1 MIKGELL
8 LVSAIIGLI
17 ILLNIV
23 LSDNTLEQA
32 QAGVITLQCH
42 MKDGVRV
49 IDPGKVVGLVDGVWV
64 FENGSAKSCEVIKR
78 GDL

>member
-1 MIKGELL
+1 MNNILMLAVMAG
-8 LVSAIIGLI
+8 LV

-23 LSDNTLEQA
+23 LSDYTLEQA

-42 MKDGVRV
+42 MKDGVRTINPNL
-49 IDPGKVVGLVDGVWV
+49 IDGLMDGVWL
-64 FENGSAKSCEVIKR
+64 FKNGHAKNCAIIKG

>member
-1 MIKGELL
+1 MNNILMLAVVAG
-8 LVSAIIGLI
+8 LV

-42 MKDGVRV
+42 MKDGVRT
-49 IDPGKVVGLVDGVWV
+49 IAPNQVVGLQDGVWI
-64 FENGSAKSCEVIKR
+64 FEKGHARNCSVKSAE
-78 GDL
+78 